1 MSISDTVVSTSALT
15 KTYEEG
21 VGVFDLDLNIARGS
35 IVGLIG
41 PSGSGKTTTVHLMT
55 GILTPDSGTVEV
67 LGERPGAFR
76 GSTRARIGFMPQQAL
91 LFPDLTLRENLNF
104 AASLYGVPYRRKR
117 TLQRWI
123 DFMEMEGVM
132 DRLPRE
138 ASGGEARRV
147 MLAGTL
153 IHDPELIFLD
163 EPTAGIDPVL
173 RRKFWDRFGE
183 LAEDG
188 KTILVTTQYVGEA
201 AHCDFV
207 AVMAG
212 GRILTIDTPD
222 GLRQQA
228 FGGEMVEVAFSTPPG
243 SDDLASLESNVGHS
257 LERVERDRVRVV
269 VDDEAEARKSI
280 SDWADSRGIET
291 SSVESYL
298 APFDD
303 VFVALV
309 SSFDQ
314 LPEVEDAS

>member
-1 MSISDTVVSTSALT
+1 MSVSGPVVATSALT
-15 KTYEEG
+15 KTYEDG
-21 VGVFDLDLNIARGS
+21 AGVFDLDLNVARGS

-55 GILTPDSGTVEV
+55 GILEPDSGTVEV

-76 GSTRARIGFMPQQAL
+76 STTRARIGFMPQQAL

-123 DFMEMEGVM
+123 DFMELDGAM

-138 ASGGEARRV
+138 SSGGEARRV

-153 IHDPELIFLD
+153 IHDPDLIFLD

-201 AHCDFV
+201 ADCDVV

-212 GRILTIDTPD
+212 GRILTIDTPE

-228 FGGEMVEVAFSTPPG
+228 FGGEMIEVVFARPPG
-243 SDDLASLESNVGHS
+243 SDDLASLEGNVGHS
-257 LERVERDRVRVV
+257 FERVERDRVRVV
-269 VDDEAEARKSI
+269 VDDEDEARQSI
-280 SDWADSRGIET
+280 SDWAQARGIEI
-291 SSVESYL
+291 SSVEPYL

-303 VFVALV
+303 VFVAIV
-309 SSFDQ
+309 SSYDQ
-314 LPEVEDAS
+314 SELDDEG